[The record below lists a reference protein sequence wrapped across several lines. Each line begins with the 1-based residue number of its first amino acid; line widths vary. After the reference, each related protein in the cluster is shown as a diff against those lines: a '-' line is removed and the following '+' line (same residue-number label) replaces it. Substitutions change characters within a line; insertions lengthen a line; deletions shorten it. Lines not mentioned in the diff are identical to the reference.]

1 MLAKSKRKKN
11 HKKFFVFLVIITI
24 ISLLIFALEKYLKPL
39 QDRLVVNRTKVIVE
53 ERFSQVTKDIINSS
67 SYNYDDLLVK
77 SDNDDGVS
85 SLSVNTKELNK
96 LQSEFTAEF
105 QERLKNIV
113 EGYID
118 IPLGDLS
125 TLSFL
130 SGMGP
135 NIPFSY
141 DVTGSVDIKLESSFD
156 TTGINQTIHRVNMKV
171 NAEMV
176 FITVEDCDNINISND
191 YTISETVIVGNTPNY
206 TYRY

>member
-1 MLAKSKRKKN
+1 LLAKSKRKKN